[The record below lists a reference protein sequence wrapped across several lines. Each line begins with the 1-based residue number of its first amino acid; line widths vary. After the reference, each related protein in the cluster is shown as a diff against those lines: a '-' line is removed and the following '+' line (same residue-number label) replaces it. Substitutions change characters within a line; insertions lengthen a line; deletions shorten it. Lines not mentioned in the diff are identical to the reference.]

1 MRWSKHQN
9 VIDHTPPVSR
19 PRSTSAGA
27 RRGGRMKR
35 QNWEQSLPVFRR
47 PVTSSRR
54 PGRRIAHAAARIAGE
69 PARKPRGPGTAT
81 PGARPRDSDQPVPL
95 ARPNRTT
102 APRRRA
108 RARIARASPLSP
120 HHSPHLPRAATA
132 SAIKGRG
139 HDRAGHGS
147 SSTGKAAAD
156 RSRGWFNFF
165 RFRASR
171 ILDLL
176 RRRQRVTGDSPGVE

>member
-35 QNWEQSLPVFRR
+35 QNWEQSPPVFRR

-54 PGRRIAHAAARIAGE
+54 PGRRIAHAAARRAPGSQGE
-69 PARKPRGPGTAT
+69 PARKPREPGTAT

-108 RARIARASPLSP
+108 RARIARASLSPPLSP
-120 HHSPHLPRAATA
+120 PPPRRYRLGYIRPRPRP
-132 SAIKGRG
+132 SWPRLKLEWQG
-139 HDRAGHGS
+139 GS
-147 SSTGKAAAD
+147 
-156 RSRGWFNFF
+156 
-165 RFRASR
+165 
-171 ILDLL
+171 
-176 RRRQRVTGDSPGVE
+176 